1 MKKLVSL
8 AALLLAL
15 GGCGGGGGGGGGGAS
30 TGGGSDGGDGG
41 GDGGGGGT
49 ADKVTTISGTVSLS
63 SSVSAGKPTNRLK
76 SMYNV
81 PQGHPASRLYQATN
95 KSGISSYQLP
105 SHAAS
110 LSNCER
116 TTVYLYNSDHPEW
129 LDAVAEAPA
138 DESTCAYSLSVLA
151 NAEKNSNGYTDGDA
165 IPQGNYTLL
174 VVKEPTFDSELGVL
188 TDMLVAVQT
197 VVNEFVGEVSN
208 DMVVQPSAAAPT
220 VATMLGLEKNSDGTQ
235 TWGSASHIVAP
246 NAAIQV
252 SFSMA
257 VARGVGKNDRITI
270 SPAVSGHWEISSDWL
285 TATFYPDAAPGET
298 GGIQEN
304 TEYTVTVLGSDE
316 SSTPVTNVYGNALA
330 KTAMATFTSGAL
342 AAVDETAPTVTLISP
357 NLDDAEAEKITD
369 PIRVRASERID
380 INTLRLSATDKAL
393 GARPGVIFVRQS
405 AGTSTKSDATD
416 DTFDYEF
423 VLGEPL
429 KLGTNYSITVSGG
442 ADMSGN
448 VMSSIEASFTTESAE
463 NAAGI
468 SSGEGVTAED
478 QSAQAQVADI
488 FGKWVRAM
496 NDHNLAQMQNMM
508 SGDFVMAYNT
518 SSNDDFGIDESDIN
532 RDGVWDLK
540 EFGDML
546 QDDAFKVWEHCDTTI
561 TGTIGKKDGTD
572 KVISVNLTGTVPVA
586 NFSFH
591 LTGVS
596 ENTSKDC
603 TEAAPEDN
611 LFAILEKINGAWTIV
626 KASEGIDVR
635 TGDAANRSIGIVTL
649 GAPAN
654 QQKKDDQDNLLYVD
668 ASGVETTEATDTSGN
683 AHQRV
688 IVTNPKLVL
697 DDLNPVTFNWSVK
710 EQALSGVDSANIT
723 TYVML
728 FIDSRDPESGFAVAF
743 PPTYNSLDIPTDV
756 KCVNQ
761 DEGNA
766 PPECETASSTF
777 EDVSE
782 DFGFN
787 DMFEPRPGS
796 ALLWQVVALKDVT
809 TSDISSGR
817 ASDIPGK
824 IIAVSQLGKFTIEG
838 EYQELKVAVLGDLD
852 GDTVYTKETEKL
864 SFNEFIDGYDALEL
878 NEVKIVVHTP
888 VLDSEGARIFVG
900 GNTFQQY
907 QLTYSEVVSLNGK
920 DYQKG
925 SKIVKLNKGSNW
937 IDIEDGNVNS
947 MGPGG
952 DPGSDPGG
960 DPGSDPGS
968 DPGMGDPS
976 MDGPM
981 FFLHENFQVT
991 TDGGI
996 PPVVEITS
1004 ITAVDANGVTAALTD
1019 DGWDFYKAPGAVAVI
1034 VEGEYKKQVNDADG
1048 NPIDTQ
1054 IAELYLNLWND
1065 RLHANAHRAIKDA
1078 TCVDSVC
1085 TFSVQVEIYA
1095 GENWIDVSGGS
1106 FDFNGGLQYSDHF
1119 GVYTDT
1125 GVAWT
1130 PPITISSVSIDGVV
1144 CDETTSVG
1152 CVVKKDDWGNGANYD
1167 ASEATDAENY
1177 TVVVTGSMRFFSDTT
1192 NSENKPRY
1200 DVGSD
1205 GGWKGGNLT
1214 VKSDG
1219 TFTLKV
1225 ELFEGKNFVNFNDI
1239 RGNWYGMDIFTDA
1252 GKAVVRPQITSV
1264 TDAANNVLTANQF
1277 GDYQTDQCSVTIAG
1291 TAMEG
1296 DMQVFWNG
1304 NANGRH
1310 YWEEQRLEAV
1320 IDGGTE
1326 AEYEV
1331 TINLVGGGNKSDNW
1345 IDINDANW
1353 NWMGLRVV
1361 TTGDCVY
1368 TLPELM
1374 VSGATADQGSLTE
1387 DTSNNDPMGFY
1398 YMADDDTT
1406 TSVSVSGTSNQASR
1420 KIVVESSACGGVERY
1435 ETSSASTADNNGDYP
1450 WSISGVPVY
1459 DGGNH
1464 LNISDG
1470 ISWFNIGLQA
1480 MNGIT
1485 PAPVLQVTGVTG
1497 ATKDSTVDFGCDFSR
1512 WGATNA
1518 SDVIT
1523 ITGTTTGP
1531 DGTGEFNVEG
1541 AHGQFEIVDGTF
1553 TIDIAAAGITLY
1565 QGFNFINLFDTNWNF
1580 QNIELEVESGPGKP
1594 QYVEITAPA
1603 HAGVVAAGSADIMA
1617 TIYKTPN
1624 GATDSFKPERVSVF
1638 VNDWSNNSWTEYSS
1652 DPNAAEWGAQTFTLS
1667 APDSSGNYAITIS
1680 GHTFSGAAAEIRVS
1694 VEGKTVNTDGVEN
1707 WINHEH
1713 VITVNDEFGWTSYY
1727 KGGAKP
1733 AQPAND
1739 DTAATIRTLKRD
1751 RATSS
1756 RH

>member
-15 GGCGGGGGGGGGGAS
+15 GGCGGGGGGGGGAS
-30 TGGGSDGGDGG
+30 TGGGSDGGGE
-41 GDGGGGGT
+41 GGT
-49 ADKVTTISGTVSLS
+49 TDKVTTISGTVSLS
-63 SSVSAGKPTNRLK
+63 SSVSANKPTNRLK

-81 PQGHPASRLYQATN
+81 PQGHPASRVYQTTN
-95 KSGISSYQLP
+95 KSGTSSYQLP

-110 LSNCER
+110 LQSCER

-129 LDAVAEAPA
+129 LDAVAEASA
-138 DESTCAYSLSVLA
+138 DESTCAYSLSALA
-151 NAEKNSNGYTDGDA
+151 NAAKNSNGYTDGDP

-174 VVKEPTFDSELGVL
+174 VVKEPTFNSELGVL

-220 VATMLGLEKNSDGTQ
+220 VEAMLGLQKNSDGTQ
-235 TWGSASHIVAP
+235 TWGSASYILPP

-270 SPAVSGHWEISSDWL
+270 SPTVSGHWEISSDWL
-285 TATFYPDAAPGET
+285 SATFYSDAAPGEA

-304 TEYTVTVLGSDE
+304 TEYTVTVLGGDQ

-330 KTAMATFTSGAL
+330 KTATATFTSGAL
-342 AAVDETAPTVTLISP
+342 AAVDMTAPTVTLISP

-369 PIRVRASERID
+369 PIRVRSNERID
-380 INTLRLSATDKAL
+380 INALRLSATDNAL
-393 GARPGVIFVRQS
+393 GARPGVNFVRQS
-405 AGTSTKSDATD
+405 AGSSTKDDATD

-423 VLGEPL
+423 SLGQPL
-429 KLGTNYSITVSGG
+429 KLGTEYSITISGG
-442 ADMSGN
+442 TDMSGN
-448 VMSSIEASFTTESAE
+448 VMASITASFTTESAE
-463 NAAGI
+463 NSAGI
-468 SSGEGVTAED
+468 SSGEGVSSED
-478 QSAQAQVADI
+478 QSAQSQVADI
-488 FGKWVRAM
+488 FGKWTRAM
-496 NDHNLAQMQNMM
+496 NDHNLAQMQSLM

-540 EFGDML
+540 EFGDLL
-546 QDDAFKVWEHCDTTI
+546 QEDAFKIWEHCGTSI

-572 KVISVNLTGTVPVA
+572 KVINVDLTGTTPVA

-591 LTGVS
+591 LTGTS
-596 ENTSKDC
+596 TNTSKDC

-635 TGDAANRSIGIVTL
+635 TGDAANRSIGVVTL
-649 GAPAN
+649 GSPAN
-654 QQKKDDQDNLLYVD
+654 QQKKDVDGNLLYMD
-668 ASGVETTEATDTSGN
+668 ATGAETTEATASSGT
-683 AHQRV
+683 AHERV
-688 IVTNPKLVL
+688 IVKNPKLVL
-697 DDLNPVTFNWSVK
+697 DDLNPVTFNWVVK
-710 EQALSGVDSANIT
+710 EQALSGVDPANIT

-728 FIDSRDPESGFAVAF
+728 FIDARDPDAGFAVAF

-761 DEGNA
+761 DDDRA

-782 DFGFN
+782 DFGFH

-796 ALLWQVVALKDVT
+796 TLLWQVVALKDVT
-809 TSDISSGR
+809 TQDISSGR
-817 ASDIPGK
+817 ATDVPGK
-824 IIAVSQLGKFTIEG
+824 IIAVSQLGKFSIEG
-838 EYQELKVAVLGDLD
+838 EYQELKVSVLGDLD

-878 NEVKIVVHTP
+878 DAVKIVVHTP
-888 VLDSEGARIFVG
+888 VLDSAGARIFVG

-907 QLTYSEVVSLNGK
+907 QLTYTEVVSINGK

-925 SKIVKLNKGSNW
+925 TKIVQLNKGSNW

-947 MGPGG
+947 MGSGSG
-952 DPGSDPGG
+952 DPGAG
-960 DPGSDPGS
+960 DPGTGDPGTG
-968 DPGMGDPS
+968 DPGAGEPG

-981 FFLHENFQVT
+981 FYLHENFQVT

-1004 ITAVDANGVTAALTD
+1004 VTAVDADGVTAALTD
-1019 DGWDFYKAPGAVAVI
+1019 DGWDFYNAPGTVAVI
-1034 VEGEYKKQVNDADG
+1034 VEGLYKKQVDDADG
-1048 NPIDTQ
+1048 NPVDTQ
-1054 IAELYLNLWND
+1054 ISELYLNLWND

-1106 FDFNGGLQYSDHF
+1106 FDFNGGLNYSDHF

-1130 PPITISSVSIDGVV
+1130 PPITVSSVAIDGVV
-1144 CDETTSVG
+1144 CDDTSGVG
-1152 CVVKKDDWGNGANYD
+1152 CVVKKDEWGNGANYD
-1167 ASEATDAENY
+1167 ASAATDADNY

-1200 DVGSD
+1200 DVGSE
-1205 GGWKGGNLT
+1205 GGWQGGNLT

-1252 GKAVVRPQITSV
+1252 GKTVVRPGITSV
-1264 TDAANNVLTANQF
+1264 TDGAGTVLTANQF
-1277 GDYQTDQCSVTIAG
+1277 GDYQTDQCSVSIAG

-1304 NANGRH
+1304 NAGGQH

-1320 IDGGTE
+1320 VPESGGD
-1326 AEYEV
+1326 AQYEV
-1331 TINLVGGGNKSDNW
+1331 TINLVGGNMSDNW

-1374 VSGATADQGSLTE
+1374 VAGAIADQGSLTE

-1398 YMADDDTT
+1398 YMADDSTT
-1406 TSVSVSGTSNQASR
+1406 TSVSVNGTSNQASR

-1470 ISWFNIGLQA
+1470 ISWYNIGIQA

-1485 PAPVLQVTGVTG
+1485 PTPVLQVTGVTG

-1518 SDVIT
+1518 SDVTT

-1553 TIDIAAAGITLY
+1553 TIDIATAGITLY

-1580 QNIELEVESGPGKP
+1580 QNIELKVESGPGKP

-1603 HAGVVAAGSADIMA
+1603 HAAVVASGSADITA
-1617 TIYKTPN
+1617 VIYKTPS
-1624 GATDSFKPERVSVF
+1624 GASDNFKPERVNVF
-1638 VNDWSNNSWTEYSS
+1638 VNDWTNNSWTEYSS
-1652 DPNAAEWGAQTFTLS
+1652 DPNAAEWGAQTFTLP
-1667 APDSSGNYAITIS
+1667 APDVNGNYAITLT
-1680 GHTFSGAAAEIRVS
+1680 GHTFSGGAAEIRVS
-1694 VEGKTVNTDGVEN
+1694 TEGKTVNTDGVEN

-1713 VITVNDEFGWTSYY
+1713 VITINDEFGWTSYY

-1739 DTAATIRTLKRD
+1739 DTAAKGRALKRD
-1751 RATSS
+1751 RVIRS